1 MKNIEKLEKEAEE
14 NLIIAENE
22 IKVARLF
29 KEMAKLESKKSKARE
44 KLLHSELKIAK
55 TRENLAKRKKEL
67 STKKKKF
74 KDEGILIFSDDE
86 LRGESNYAIFYE
98 NLAKKQLELAR
109 IHEKIDNLEK
119 KIIKNKY
126 AISKI
131 RSSLA
136 KELKLLTKKINKYI
150 KTVGTNKSPEKIS
163 KAETQIHTQRKQVEI
178 IKGELFEKENKLK
191 IKHNMIADLNKELS
205 LNLAEQEKIRHQKS

>member
-1 MKNIEKLEKEAEE
+1 MKNVEKLNKEAEE
-14 NLIIAENE
+14 NLILAQNE
-22 IKVARLF
+22 IKVARLI

-44 KLLHSELKIAK
+44 KLLQNELEIAK
-55 TRENLAKRKKEL
+55 TREKLAKRKKAF

-74 KDEGILIFSDDE
+74 KEEGILNFSDDE
-86 LRGESNYAIFYE
+86 LQGEINYAIFYE
-98 NLAKKQLELAR
+98 NLAKKQFELAR

-119 KIIKNKY
+119 RIIKNKY

-136 KELKLLTKKINKYI
+136 KELKLLTKKIKTYI
-150 KTVGTNKSPEKIS
+150 KTVETNKTPEKIS
-163 KAETQIHTQRKQVEI
+163 KAETEIQDQRKQVEI
-178 IKGELFEKENKLK
+178 IKGELLEKENKLK
-191 IKHNMIADLNKELS
+191 LKHNMIADLKKEQS